1 MANDKN
7 YQSDE
12 TLRARLAAH
21 REESKMTVADLAHK
35 LRTDVTRMSK
45 YLHGKPDVDP
55 RGIEARARDLLRA
68 AARRKVERGGV
79 FNTNVLA
86 EFADAVEQI
95 RITNDLGVATGPAG
109 IGKTEAAKRY
119 VAEHAASIMVT
130 VTELSGTA
138 SGVCALIFRAIDDGS
153 YNYKCSRAEY
163 VIDRLTGM
171 DWPIIVDQAQ
181 LLKSSGREFLVN
193 LWDATRCPVCM
204 VGNPEILTA
213 FRKNDQHF
221 SRIGIWEKLHLE
233 EHETAA
239 RMLVDSVLGKGQ
251 PEELYDMATAVT
263 SRKDGGY
270 LRALSKQLMLARDME
285 ASEKF
290 RAAGGSI
297 VEAFQCAHRK
307 LVRDYRI

>member
-1 MANDKN
+1 MEAKT
-7 YQSDE
+7 YQFDDA
-12 TLRARLAAH
+12 LRLRLAAH
-21 REESKMTVADLAHK
+21 REASKLTVADLAAK

-68 AARRKVERGGV
+68 AARRKVERADV
-79 FNTNVLA
+79 FKTNVLE
-86 EFADAVEQI
+86 EFANAVEQI

-119 VAEHAASIMVT
+119 VTDHGAAIMVT

-138 SGVCALIFRAIDDGS
+138 SGVCALLFRAIDDGS
-153 YNYKCSRAEY
+153 YNYKQSRSEF

-171 DWPIIVDQAQ
+171 DWPILVDQAQ
-181 LLKSSGREFLVN
+181 LLKASGREFLVN
-193 LWDATRCPVCM
+193 LWDATRCPMCLI
-204 VGNPEILTA
+204 GNPEILTS

-221 SRIGIWEKLHLE
+221 SRIGIWEKLDLDGKEKAAHL
-233 EHETAA
+233 
-239 RMLVDSVLGKGQ
+239 LVDSVLGAGQ
-251 PEELYDMATAVT
+251 PEELYDMATAVA

-270 LRALSKQLMLARDME
+270 LRALSKQLLLARDMS

-290 RAAGGSI
+290 IAAGGDI
-297 VEAFQCAHRK
+297 VAAFQCAHRK
-307 LVRDYRI
+307 LVRDYSL